1 MKVFISFFLI
11 AFTSANIF
19 ANQIEVESIV
29 KNVTLYHSGA
39 LVKRVSNNRLEPGL
53 NELLFKNISS
63 KIVLS
68 SLKISNKEI
77 TILNKSIIR
86 KLTKEEFN
94 QLLDR
99 KEALKKQMN
108 LIESKYE
115 EVGFIS
121 KIEDLEKMTTFYSKK
136 IIQTKKEL
144 RDIERKIESAKKLES
159 IELKNENAAILRLRV
174 SVNGNLAQPFKIQ
187 YVCGG
192 IGWSPA
198 YDITV
203 ESSEDKKIEIKY
215 LAKTMSQT
223 GEDWDNVTIRLSSSF
238 PLESPTD
245 LPKPNYPWVLKGR
258 SFSYNTKLQGVS
270 SQEDK
275 EIQKLEGVE
284 YENVTI
290 SSILK
295 TRELKGKYS
304 IKSNSTVFTFPIQTF
319 KLPTSFNYYSFPA
332 MDDDVYLVANISGW
346 DTLGFIDG
354 IANISFKGNEVGKS
368 VVKFSE
374 SKDTLILPVGKDNSI
389 FLNHS
394 EIADKKYFKINN
406 SGKKRKTTLAYQF
419 ELKNNNS
426 FPVSFELI
434 DQIPISQTKLAKVT
448 VENTSN
454 GTINK
459 ETGEINWILELN
471 PGETTTKKLL
481 FTIEM
486 DSSYSYR
493 KKRRR
498 KSKARAGLPKF
509 R

>member
-1 MKVFISFFLI
+1 MRTLILIFISLV
-11 AFTSANIF
+11 SASNIL
-19 ANQIEVESIV
+19 ANQFEINTSV
-29 KNVTLYHSGA
+29 KDVTVYHSGA
-39 LVKRVSNNRLEPGL
+39 LVKRVSNNRLTPGL
-53 NELLFKNISS
+53 NELLIKNISS

-68 SLKISNKEI
+68 SLKVSNKEI

-86 KLTKEEFN
+86 KLTNEEFN

-99 KEALKKQMN
+99 KDALNKQMN
-108 LIESKYE
+108 LIEAKYE

-121 KIEDLEKMTTFYSKK
+121 KIEDLEKMTAFYSKK
-136 IIQTKKEL
+136 ILETKKDL
-144 RDIERKIESAKKLES
+144 REIERKIESAKKLES
-159 IELKNENAAILRLRV
+159 IELKNENAAILKLRI

-203 ESSEDKKIEIKY
+203 ESPDDKKIEIKY

-223 GEDWDNVTIRLSSSF
+223 GEDWDNVTVRLSSSF
-238 PLESPTD
+238 PLESPND
-245 LPKPNYPWVLKGR
+245 LPKPDYPWVLKGR
-258 SFSYNTKLQGVS
+258 SFSYNTRLQERN
-270 SQEDK
+270 SQDDK
-275 EIQKLEGVE
+275 EIKKLEDVE
-284 YENVTI
+284 YENVII

-295 TRELKGKYS
+295 TRVLKGKYS

-319 KLPTSFNYYSFPA
+319 ELPTSFNYYSFPA

-354 IANISFKGNEVGKS
+354 IANISFRGNEVGKS

-394 EIADKKYFKINN
+394 EIADKKYFNINN

-419 ELKNNNS
+419 ELKNNNN
-426 FPVSFELI
+426 FPVSFELV
-434 DQIPISQTKLAKVT
+434 DQVPISQTKLAKVNI
-448 VENTSN
+448 ENTSN
-454 GTINK
+454 GNLNQQ
-459 ETGEINWILELN
+459 TGEVNWIIELQ
-471 PGETTTKKLL
+471 PGETQIKKLL

-486 DSSYSYR
+486 DSSYNFR

-498 KSKARAGLPKF
+498 KSKGRQGLPKF